1 MPALGMCCSSG
12 KVKLPEIETPPEPL
26 HGLLIG
32 TDPNSSLFLRS
43 IRQFNSC
50 FQMTSFGATEIVKN
64 TAANGQQFNSTF
76 KIKGQIYHK
85 VGSLLPMQNEPY
97 KFLQIYFMGG
107 EDSERALANRV
118 NTRCNYNHL
127 NSPFATRIVSELDA
141 LLNEHNELLKL
152 FKSHMHK
159 LQSDNHAIFIN
170 PDRTPAGGHIRRF
183 NAPVVDDV
191 AGIMVGDHTATR
203 QIVIRRRNNSLQSIP
218 DTHRLYD
225 ALQYPLIFW
234 KGQDGYCIN
243 LKQRDPVTAIKLPT
257 AILIFQKRAQ
267 RSVAGHV
274 NMRVQTLHDPSAE
287 TFSKQLLDIGNGKV
301 AVHDNTESIKLPTGF
316 CTIVHSQDVLI
327 DCIFPDVHTQYINLE
342 WLAERA
348 ILAAKNVDV
357 HGLNFKIQQLLPT
370 DSVSYKSVN
379 TVCNTIESVNYP
391 VEFLNSLDL
400 PGMPPHHLQLKVGSP
415 VILLR
420 NLNPP
425 RLCNGTRLV
434 IKKLMKNVIEAT
446 ILNGKF
452 QAKR

>member
-1 MPALGMCCSSG
+1 MLYTNQFSNLISFLRLAFQYEPDVEYYAHSKVVIGTLDKECPHCQALKFKNEPIGMCCSSG

-50 FQMTSFGATEIVKN
+50 FQMT
-64 TAANGQQFNSTF
+64 
-76 KIKGQIYHK
+76 
-85 VGSLLPMQNEPY
+85 
-97 KFLQIYFMGG
+97 
-107 EDSERALANRV
+107 
-118 NTRCNYNHL
+118 NHL

-152 FKSHMHK
+152 FKSRMHK

-203 QIVIRRRNNSLQSIP
+203 QIVIGRRNNSLQSIP

-274 NMRVQTLHDPSAE
+274 NMRVQTLQDPSAE

-301 AVHDNTESIKLPTGF
+301 AVHKNTGSIKLPTGF

-357 HGLNFKIQQLLPT
+357 HRLNFKIQQLLPT
-370 DSVSYKSVN
+370 DSVSYKSVD
-379 TVCNTIESVNYP
+379 TVCNTIEAVNYP

-452 QAKR
+452 HAKR

>member
-1 MPALGMCCSSG
+1 MPRTRRGANLSRQTNRSRGMQDRRAIRSDAERQQSNADVRVRMAQLRASQLQEAIDERNQQRQLERREARRFVANRRRVIDQHQQVLRAFTSHSFLRLAFQYEPDVEYYAHSKVVIGTLDKECPHCQALKFKNEPIGMCCSSG
-12 KVKLPEIETPPEPL
+12 KVKLPEIKTPPEPL

-85 VGSLLPMQNEPY
+85 VGSLLPMPNEPY

-107 EDSERALANRV
+107 D
-118 NTRCNYNHL
+118 YNHL

-183 NAPVVDDV
+183 NAPVVEDV

-243 LKQRDPVTAIKLPT
+243 LKQRDPVTGQA
-257 AILIFQKRAQ
+257 FCRCRRVWFGGRRAQ
-267 RSVAGHV
+267 ELCVSSSDVV
-274 NMRVQTLHDPSAE
+274 TTRVRP
-287 TFSKQLLDIGNGKV
+287 
-301 AVHDNTESIKLPTGF
+301 
-316 CTIVHSQDVLI
+316 
-327 DCIFPDVHTQYINLE
+327 
-342 WLAERA
+342 
-348 ILAAKNVDV
+348 
-357 HGLNFKIQQLLPT
+357 
-370 DSVSYKSVN
+370 
-379 TVCNTIESVNYP
+379 
-391 VEFLNSLDL
+391 NSL
-400 PGMPPHHLQLKVGSP
+400 
-415 VILLR
+415 R
-420 NLNPP
+420 
-425 RLCNGTRLV
+425 
-434 IKKLMKNVIEAT
+434 
-446 ILNGKF
+446 
-452 QAKR
+452 

>member
-50 FQMTSFGATEIVKN
+50 FQMT
-64 TAANGQQFNSTF
+64 
-76 KIKGQIYHK
+76 
-85 VGSLLPMQNEPY
+85 
-97 KFLQIYFMGG
+97 
-107 EDSERALANRV
+107 
-118 NTRCNYNHL
+118 NHL
-127 NSPFATRIVSELDA
+127 
-141 LLNEHNELLKL
+141 
-152 FKSHMHK
+152 
-159 LQSDNHAIFIN
+159 
-170 PDRTPAGGHIRRF
+170 
-183 NAPVVDDV
+183 
-191 AGIMVGDHTATR
+191 
-203 QIVIRRRNNSLQSIP
+203 
-218 DTHRLYD
+218 
-225 ALQYPLIFW
+225 

-274 NMRVQTLHDPSAE
+274 NMRVQTLQDPSAE

-301 AVHDNTESIKLPTGF
+301 AVHENTGSIKLPTGF

-370 DSVSYKSVN
+370 DSVSYKSVD
-379 TVCNTIESVNYP
+379 TVCNTIEAVNYP

-400 PGMPPHHLQLKVGSP
+400 PGMPPHQLQLKVGSP